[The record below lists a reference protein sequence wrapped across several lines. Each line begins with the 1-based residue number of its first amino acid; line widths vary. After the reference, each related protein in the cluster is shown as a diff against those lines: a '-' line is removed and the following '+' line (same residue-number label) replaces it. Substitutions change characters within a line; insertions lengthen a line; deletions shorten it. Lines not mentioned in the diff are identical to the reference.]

1 MSKKTISFI
10 RQHREDLAGKNNNVD
25 QPYVRRVIT
34 VSDDGEVFIDG
45 AGIDQS
51 QLRARISVGVHQG
64 WENSLLRPGNSVLV
78 INEDGDP
85 KRPIIIGSIVEKLD
99 FEPSLKKSSVKEHKA
114 IHFKGKQITFESS
127 GQVIIKCGNS
137 TITMKNDGE
146 IVLRGKKIVSRA
158 AQSNKIKGAAV
169 KIN

>member
-1 MSKKTISFI
+1 MGERTISYI
-10 RQHREDLAGKNNNVD
+10 RQHREDLAGESNKVD
-25 QPYVRRVIT
+25 RPYVRRVIT

-45 AGIDQS
+45 AGIEPP
-51 QLRARISVGVHQG
+51 QLRARISVGVHQR

-85 KRPIIIGSIVEKLD
+85 KRPIIIGSVVEKLD
-99 FEPSLKKSSVKEHKA
+99 FEPILKKSLIKEHTE

-127 GQVIIKCGNS
+127 GEVIIKCGNS
-137 TITMKNDGE
+137 TITMRNDGE

-158 AQSNKIKGAAV
+158 AQSNKLKGAAV